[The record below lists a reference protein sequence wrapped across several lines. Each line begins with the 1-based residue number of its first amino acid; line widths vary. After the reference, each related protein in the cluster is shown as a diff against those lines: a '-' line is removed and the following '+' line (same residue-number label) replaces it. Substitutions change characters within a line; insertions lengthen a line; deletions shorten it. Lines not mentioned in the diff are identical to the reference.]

1 MQAKQFLYISLL
13 LLFASCSTLRNRP
26 AAQRSAIRF
35 LDEYVIPNKTTFQ
48 GTKVG
53 GLSGIDYD
61 QQQGVYY
68 VISDDR
74 SNINPARFYTFSFD
88 VTQSKIANFKIL
100 GVDSLR
106 MKNGDLY
113 PNAGIKAMN
122 VPDPESIRYNP
133 HERSIVWSS
142 EGERIV
148 DPAGNSILYNPSVT
162 IADKSGKEIETLPVP
177 KQFIMSEKETGP
189 RRNGVFEGLSFA
201 DNFKTLFVS
210 TEEPLYNDG
219 PRATPTNGG
228 WCRIVQ
234 YDYAQR
240 KPIAQYAYPL
250 DKVAKKPIPRSAFS
264 VNGISEILAISPT
277 KLIVIERS
285 FSMGYLNN
293 TIKLYLAE
301 LSDAANSQDIDY
313 LKEQGKNPIK
323 KKLLLNL
330 NVIGKRIDNIE
341 GITLGPALP
350 NGRRSLILVSDNN
363 FLGLQ
368 KTQLLLFEIDLDQ
381 LMQ

>member
-13 LLFASCSTLRNRP
+13 LLFASCSSLRNTP
-26 AAQRSAIRF
+26 AARQSAIRF

-88 VTQSKIANFKIL
+88 VTKRKITNFKIL
-100 GVDSLR
+100 AVDSLR

-133 HERSIVWSS
+133 HEQSFVWSS
-142 EGERIV
+142 EGERII

-177 KQFIMSEKETGP
+177 KQFIMSEKEAGP

-219 PRATPTNGG
+219 PRATPANGG

-234 YDYAQR
+234 YDFVNK
-240 KPIAQYAYPL
+240 KPVAQYAYPL
-250 DKVAKKPIPRSAFS
+250 DAVVKKPIPRSAFA
-264 VNGISEILAISPT
+264 VNGISEILAIGSN
-277 KLIVIERS
+277 KLIVMERS
-285 FSMGYLNN
+285 FSMGHLNN
-293 TIKLYLAE
+293 SIRLYLADVGRAQNIMDTDALTAPVKNAVKKE
-301 LSDAANSQDIDY
+301 LLMN
-313 LKEQGKNPIK
+313 LKS
-323 KKLLLNL
+323 
-330 NVIGKRIDNIE
+330 IGKRIDNIE
-341 GITLGPALP
+341 GITFGPLLS
-350 NGRRSLILVSDNN
+350 NGHASLILVSDNN

-368 KTQLLLFEIDLDQ
+368 KTQILLFEIDLDRLRQ
-381 LMQ
+381 